1 MDRCSQRSAGRRA
14 CIQADGLRYLRRKK
28 PPEDR
33 TAMAVSLREIF
44 EAKSVAVVGASKDP
58 FKAGHQVVRTLLAV
72 GYAGKIYPINPNEKE
87 ILGLSCYPSIT
98 GIQEP
103 LDLVVICL
111 PGKAAVTVMEEAE
124 QRGDVKGVVVLSA
137 GFAETGIPENIGAQQ
152 RLTEIAQRSGIRVFG
167 PNCIGIMTPETK
179 LVTGFHPG
187 VTLVPGNIGYVTQSG
202 ALGGSLVTLA
212 LNQPKPLGFA
222 RFGHVGNMCDVS
234 NVELI
239 EDYGNDP
246 RIKVILVYLEGVKD
260 GREFMRVA
268 SQVTKKKPVLVL
280 KVGRT
285 ESGARATLSHT
296 ATLAGTDAV
305 YEGAFRQCGVV
316 RVNTMQD
323 LIAGAKAISM
333 LPKPRGN
340 RVCILTEAGGLGV
353 ISTDEVEASGVL
365 KLAPMSRETCEKLTA
380 RLPPMAM
387 VCKPNGYVDT
397 SAAAMA
403 KEFGEAMRLIL
414 ADPNVDMVVFN
425 SIPPTF
431 LPPMDV
437 AQAIVPAVKEF
448 GKPVAACFTVN
459 ETVVETRRYLEE
471 NGIPTFDT
479 PDAAVRALAIL
490 TQATFSVSHPLADVP
505 AATHPIIERAV
516 AEGRH
521 LLEPEAL
528 DFLADHGI
536 AVMPHILAKTREEA
550 QRAAMEVDGP
560 VALKIVS
567 PQVIHKSD
575 VGGVRLNLQ
584 GPEAVGQGYDQMVN
598 DVKRAVPKADIQGVL
613 VVPMAPPGPELII
626 GMTRD
631 PQFGPTIMFGMGGV
645 FVELFGDVSFR
656 VAPFDREVAL
666 DMIRETRAYRVL
678 QGMRGEKP
686 KDIAGLVE
694 LLVQVSQLAARYPQ
708 IREIDLNPVRVY
720 EKGYSILDAR
730 VLLDI

>member
-1 MDRCSQRSAGRRA
+1 
-14 CIQADGLRYLRRKK
+14 
-28 PPEDR
+28 
-33 TAMAVSLREIF
+33 MAVSLREIF
-44 EAKSVAVVGASKDP
+44 EAQSVAVVGASRDP
-58 FKAGHQVVRTLLAV
+58 FKAGHQVVRTLMSV
-72 GYAGKIYPINPNEKE
+72 GYLGRIYPVNPNESE
-87 ILGLSCYPSIT
+87 ILGLPCYRSIAE
-98 GIQEP
+98 IREP
-103 LDLVVICL
+103 LDLVVVCL
-111 PGKAAVTVMEEAE
+111 PGKAAVTVLEEAE
-124 QRGDVKGVVVLSA
+124 RRGDVKGVVVLSA
-137 GFAETGIPENIGAQQ
+137 GFAETGIPENVEAQR
-152 RLTEIAQRSGIRVFG
+152 RLTEIARRSGIRVFG
-167 PNCIGIMTPETK
+167 PNCIGIMNPGMK

-187 VTLVPGNIGYVTQSG
+187 VSLVPGNIGYVTQSG

-212 LNQPKPLGFA
+212 LSQPKPLGFA

-234 NVELI
+234 NVELMG
-239 EDYGNDP
+239 DYGDDP
-246 RIKVILVYLEGVKD
+246 AVRVILVYLEGVRD

-268 SQVTKKKPVLVL
+268 SQVTRKKPVLVL

-305 YEGAFRQCGVV
+305 YDGAFRQCGVV
-316 RVNTMQD
+316 RVHTMQD

-333 LPKPRGN
+333 LPRPRGN

-353 ISTDEVEASGVL
+353 ISTDEVEAGGIL
-365 KLAPMSRETCEKLTA
+365 RLAPMSRETCEKLTA
-380 RLPPMAM
+380 LLPPMAM

-403 KEFGEAMRLIL
+403 REFGEAMRLIL

-437 AQAIVPAVKEF
+437 AQAIVPVVREF
-448 GKPVAACFTVN
+448 DKPVVACFTVN
-459 ETVVETRRYLEE
+459 ETVVEARRYLEE

-479 PDAAVRALAIL
+479 PDSAVRALAIL
-490 TQATFSVSHPLADVP
+490 TRATFSKSYPLVDVP
-505 AATHPIIERAV
+505 ASTHPILERAL

-528 DFLADHGI
+528 DFLAEHGI
-536 AVMPHILAKTREEA
+536 GVMPYVLARTREEA
-550 QRAAMEVDGP
+550 QRAAMAVDGP
-560 VALKIVS
+560 VVLKVVS

-575 VGGVRLNLQ
+575 VGGVRLNLR
-584 GPEAVGQGYDQMVN
+584 GPEAVGQGYDQLVG
-598 DVKRAVPKADIQGVL
+598 DVRRAVPNAEIRGVL
-613 VVPMAPPGPELII
+613 VVPMAPPGPELIV

-645 FVELFGDVSFR
+645 FVELFRDVSFR

-666 DMIRETRAYRVL
+666 DMIQETQGYRVL

-686 KDIAGLVE
+686 KDIAGLAE

-720 EKGYSILDAR
+720 EKGCSILDAR
-730 VLLDI
+730 ILLDV

>member
-1 MDRCSQRSAGRRA
+1 
-14 CIQADGLRYLRRKK
+14 
-28 PPEDR
+28 
-33 TAMAVSLREIF
+33 MAASLREIF
-44 EAKSVAVVGASKDP
+44 EARSVAVVGASRDP
-58 FKAGHQVVRTLLAV
+58 LKAGHQVVRTLLAV
-72 GYAGKIYPINPNEKE
+72 GYQGRIYPVNPNESE
-87 ILGLSCYPSIT
+87 ILGLPCCSSVAKIP
-98 GIQEP
+98 EP
-103 LDLVVICL
+103 LDLVVVCV
-111 PGKAAVTVMEEAE
+111 PGKAAVAVMEEAE
-124 QRGDVKGVVVLSA
+124 RRGDVKGVVVLSA
-137 GFAETGIPENIGAQQ
+137 GFAETGIPENIEAQRQ
-152 RLTEIAQRSGIRVFG
+152 LTEIARRSGIRVFG
-167 PNCIGIMTPETK
+167 PNCIGIMNPERK
-179 LVTGFHPG
+179 LITGFHPG

-212 LNQPKPLGFA
+212 LSQPKPLGFA

-246 RIKVILVYLEGVKD
+246 RVKVILVYLEGVRD

-268 SQVTKKKPVLVL
+268 SQVTRKKPVLVL

-285 ESGARATLSHT
+285 ESGSRATFSHT

-305 YEGAFRQCGVV
+305 YDGAFKQCGVV
-316 RVNTMQD
+316 RVHTMQD

-365 KLAPMSRETCEKLTA
+365 ELAPMSQETCEKLTA
-380 RLPPMAM
+380 LLPPMAM

-403 KEFGEAMRLIL
+403 EEFGEAMRLIL

-448 GKPVAACFTVN
+448 GKPVVACFTVN
-459 ETVVETRRYLEE
+459 ETVAEARRYLEE

-479 PDAAVRALAIL
+479 PDWAVRALAIL
-490 TQATFSVSHPLADVP
+490 TQATFRVSHPLVEIP
-505 AATHPIIERAV
+505 AANHPILDRAIAER
-516 AEGRH
+516 RH

-528 DFLADHGI
+528 NFLSDHGI
-536 AVMPHILAKTREEA
+536 AVMPHVLAQTREEA
-550 QRAAMEVDGP
+550 QRAATAMGGP

-567 PQVIHKSD
+567 PQILHKSD

-584 GPEAVGQGYDQMVN
+584 GPEAVGRSYDQLVN
-598 DVKRAVPKADIQGVL
+598 DVRHAVAAADIRGVL
-613 VVPMAPPGPELII
+613 VVPMAPPGPEFII
-626 GMTRD
+626 GMVRD
-631 PQFGPTIMFGMGGV
+631 AQFGPTIMFGMGGV
-645 FVELFGDVSFR
+645 YVELFRDVSFR

-666 DMIRETRAYRVL
+666 DMIKETRGYRVL
-678 QGMRGEKP
+678 QGMRGETR
-686 KDIAGLVE
+686 KDISSLVE
-694 LLVQVSQLAARYPQ
+694 LLVQVSRLAAMYPQ

-720 EKGYSILDAR
+720 EKGYNILDAR
-730 VLLDI
+730 ILLDIE

>member
-1 MDRCSQRSAGRRA
+1 MTTPLQ
-14 CIQADGLRYLRRKK
+14 Q
-28 PPEDR
+28 
-33 TAMAVSLREIF
+33 IF
-44 EAKSVAVVGASKDP
+44 DARSVAVVGASRDP

-72 GYAGKIYPINPNEKE
+72 GYLGRVYPVNPNENE
-87 ILGLSCYPSIT
+87 ILGLPCYGSIAE
-98 GIQEP
+98 IKEP

-111 PGKAAVTVMEEAE
+111 PGKAAITVMEEAE
-124 QRGDVKGVVVLSA
+124 RRGDVKGAVVLSA
-137 GFAETGIPENIGAQQ
+137 GFAEIAIPENVGAQRQ
-152 RLTEIAQRSGIRVFG
+152 LAEIARRSGIRVFG
-167 PNCIGIMTPETK
+167 PNCIGIMNPETK

-187 VTLVPGNIGYVTQSG
+187 VSLVPGNIGYVTQSG

-212 LNQPKPLGFA
+212 LSQPKPLGFA
-222 RFGHVGNMCDVS
+222 RFAHVGNMCDVS

-239 EDYGNDP
+239 QDYGDDP
-246 RIKVILVYLEGVKD
+246 RIGVILVYLEGVKD

-268 SQVTKKKPVLVL
+268 SQVTPKKPVLVL

-285 ESGARATLSHT
+285 EIGSKATLSHT
-296 ATLAGTDAV
+296 GTLAGTDAV
-305 YEGAFRQCGVV
+305 YNGAFKQCGVV
-316 RVNTMQD
+316 RVHTMHD

-353 ISTDEVEASGVL
+353 ISTDEVEAGGVL
-365 KLAPMSRETCEKLTA
+365 ELAPMSRETCEKLA
-380 RLPPMAM
+380 ALLPPMAM

-403 KEFGEAMRLIL
+403 QEFGEAMRLIL
-414 ADPNVDMVVFN
+414 SDPNVDMVVFN

-437 AQAIVPAVKEF
+437 AQAVVPVVKEF

-459 ETVVETRRYLEE
+459 ETVMETRRYLEE

-479 PDAAVRALAIL
+479 PDGAVRALAML
-490 TQATFSVSHPLADVP
+490 TQAMFSVSHPLADVP
-505 AATHPIIERAV
+505 AADHPILERAV

-528 DFLADHGI
+528 DFLADHAI
-536 AVMPHILAKTREEA
+536 AVMPHVLARTREEA
-550 QRAAMEVDGP
+550 QRAAMEMDDP
-560 VALKIVS
+560 VVLKVVS
-567 PQVIHKSD
+567 PHIIHKSD

-584 GPEAVGQGYDQMVN
+584 GHEAVGQGYDQLSALERTLQT
-598 DVKRAVPKADIQGVL
+598 DVHGIL
-613 VVPMAPPGPELII
+613 VVPMAPPGPEFIV
-626 GMTRD
+626 GMVRD

-645 FVELFGDVSFR
+645 FVELFRDVSFR
-656 VAPFDREVAL
+656 VAPFDRAVAL
-666 DMIRETRAYRVL
+666 DMIRETRGYRVL

-686 KDIAGLVE
+686 KDLASLAE

-708 IREIDLNPVRVY
+708 IKEIDLNPVRVY
-720 EKGYSILDAR
+720 ESGFSILDAR
-730 VLLDI
+730 ILLDVEQPDST

>member
-1 MDRCSQRSAGRRA
+1 
-14 CIQADGLRYLRRKK
+14 
-28 PPEDR
+28 
-33 TAMAVSLREIF
+33 MAVSLRKIF
-44 EAKSVAVVGASKDP
+44 EAQSVAVVGASRDP
-58 FKAGHQVVRTLLAV
+58 FKAGHQVVRTLLTV
-72 GYAGKIYPINPNEKE
+72 GYQGKIYPINPNEKE
-87 ILGLSCYPSIT
+87 ILGLSCYRSIAE
-98 GIQEP
+98 IQEP

-124 QRGDVKGVVVLSA
+124 RRGDVKGVVVLSA
-137 GFAETGIPENIGAQQ
+137 GFAETGIPENVEAQQ
-152 RLTEIAQRSGIRVFG
+152 RLAEIARRSGIRVFG
-167 PNCIGIMTPETK
+167 PNCIGIMNPGTK

-187 VTLVPGNIGYVTQSG
+187 VTLVPGNVGYVTQSG

-212 LNQPKPLGFA
+212 LSQPKPLGFA

-239 EDYGNDP
+239 ADYGDDP
-246 RIKVILVYLEGVKD
+246 AVKVILVYLEGVKD

-268 SQVTKKKPVLVL
+268 AQVTKKKPVLVL

-285 ESGARATLSHT
+285 EGGARATLSHT

-305 YEGAFRQCGVV
+305 YSGAFRQCGIV
-316 RVNTMQD
+316 RVDTMQD

-340 RVCILTEAGGLGV
+340 RVCILTEAGGMGV

-365 KLAPMSRETCEKLTA
+365 ELAPMSRETCEKLVA
-380 RLPPMAM
+380 LLPPMAM

-403 KEFGEAMRLIL
+403 REFGEAMRLIL

-437 AQAIVPAVKEF
+437 ARAIVPVVREF
-448 GKPVAACFTVN
+448 DKPVAACFTVN
-459 ETVVETRRYLEE
+459 ETVVEARRYLEE

-490 TQATFSVSHPLADVP
+490 TRATFSRGHPLADIPP
-505 AATHPIIERAV
+505 ASHPILERAA
-516 AEGRH
+516 AERRH

-528 DFLADHGI
+528 AFLADHGI
-536 AVMPHILAKTREEA
+536 AVMPHVLAKTREEA
-550 QRAAMEVDGP
+550 QRAAMAIDGP
-560 VALKIVS
+560 VALKVVS

-575 VGGVRLNLQ
+575 VGGVRLNLR
-584 GPEAVGQGYDQMVN
+584 GPEAVGQGYDRLVD
-598 DVKRAVPKADIQGVL
+598 DVRQAVPDADIHGVL
-613 VVPMAPPGPELII
+613 VVPMASPGPEFII

-631 PQFGPTIMFGMGGV
+631 PQFGPTMMFGLGGV
-645 FVELFGDVSFR
+645 FVELFRDVSFR
-656 VAPFDREVAL
+656 VAPFEEEVAL
-666 DMIRETRAYRVL
+666 DMIRETRGYRVL
-678 QGMRGEKP
+678 QGIRGEKP
-686 KDIAGLVE
+686 KDVAGLVQ
-694 LLVQVSQLAARYPQ
+694 LLVQISRLAAQYPQ

-720 EKGYSILDAR
+720 EKEYSILDAR
-730 VLLDI
+730 ILVDI

>member
-1 MDRCSQRSAGRRA
+1 
-14 CIQADGLRYLRRKK
+14 
-28 PPEDR
+28 
-33 TAMAVSLREIF
+33 MAASLREIF
-44 EAKSVAVVGASKDP
+44 ASRSVAVVGASRDP
-58 FKAGHQVVRTLLAV
+58 FKAGHQVVRTLLTV
-72 GYAGKIYPINPNEKE
+72 GYEGKIYPVNPNETE
-87 ILGLSCYPSIT
+87 ILGLPCYRSVTEID
-98 GIQEP
+98 EP
-103 LDLVVICL
+103 VDLVVICL
-111 PGKAAVTVMEEAE
+111 PGRAAVAVMEEVE
-124 QRGDVKGVVVLSA
+124 RRGDVKGVVILSA
-137 GFAETGIPENIGAQQ
+137 GFAETGVPENVEAQ
-152 RLTEIAQRSGIRVFG
+152 RRIAEIARRSGVRVFG
-167 PNCIGIMTPETK
+167 PNCIGIMNPETR

-187 VTLVPGNIGYVTQSG
+187 VHLVPGNIGFVTQSG

-212 LNQPKPLGFA
+212 LSQPKPLGFA
-222 RFGHVGNMCDVS
+222 RFGHVGNMCDVT
-234 NVELI
+234 NVELM
-239 EDYGNDP
+239 EAYGDDP
-246 RIKVILVYLEGVKD
+246 AVKVIVVYLEGVRD

-268 SQVTKKKPVLVL
+268 SRVTRKKPVLVL

-296 ATLAGTDAV
+296 ATLAGSDGV
-305 YEGAFRQCGVV
+305 YEGAFRQCGIV

-333 LPKPRGN
+333 LPRPRGN
-340 RVCILTEAGGLGV
+340 RVCILTEAGGMGI

-365 KLAPMSRETCEKLTA
+365 QLAPMSPETCAKLTA
-380 RLPPMAM
+380 LLPPMAM

-437 AQAIVPAVKEF
+437 ARAVVPVIREF
-448 GKPVAACFTVN
+448 DKPVVACFTVN
-459 ETVVETRRYLEE
+459 ETVVEARRYLEE

-490 TQATFSVSHPLADVP
+490 TRATFSASYLLEDLPPASHPILDRVL
-505 AATHPIIERAV
+505 

-528 DFLADHGI
+528 AFLADCGI
-536 AVMPHILAKTREEA
+536 AVMPHVLARSREEA
-550 QRAAMEVDGP
+550 QRAAAEMDGP
-560 VALKIVS
+560 VALKVVS
-567 PQVIHKSD
+567 PHVIHKSD
-575 VGGVRLNLQ
+575 VGGVRLNLR
-584 GPEAVGQGYDQMVN
+584 GPDEVGRGYDQLVG
-598 DVKRAVPKADIQGVL
+598 DVRRALPEAEIHGAL
-613 VVPMAPPGPELII
+613 VVPMAPPGPEVIV
-626 GMTRD
+626 GMVRD
-631 PQFGPTIMFGMGGV
+631 PQFGPTMMFGLGGI
-645 FVELFGDVSFR
+645 FVELFRDVSFR

-678 QGMRGEKP
+678 QGLRGEKP
-686 KDIAGLVE
+686 KDIEGLAE
-694 LLVQVSQLAARYPQ
+694 LLVRVSRLAAQYPQ

-730 VLLDI
+730 ILLNV

>member
-1 MDRCSQRSAGRRA
+1 
-14 CIQADGLRYLRRKK
+14 
-28 PPEDR
+28 
-33 TAMAVSLREIF
+33 MAASLREIF
-44 EAKSVAVVGASKDP
+44 ASRSVAVVGASRDP
-58 FKAGHQVVRTLLAV
+58 FKAGHQVVRTLLTV
-72 GYAGKIYPINPNEKE
+72 GYEGKIYPVNPNETE
-87 ILGLSCYPSIT
+87 ILGLPCYRSVTEID
-98 GIQEP
+98 EP
-103 LDLVVICL
+103 VDLVVICL
-111 PGKAAVTVMEEAE
+111 PGRAAVAVMEEVE
-124 QRGDVKGVVVLSA
+124 RRGDVKGVVILSA
-137 GFAETGIPENIGAQQ
+137 GFAETGVPENVEAQ
-152 RLTEIAQRSGIRVFG
+152 RRIAEIARRSGVRVFG
-167 PNCIGIMTPETK
+167 PNCIGIMNPETR

-187 VTLVPGNIGYVTQSG
+187 VHLVPGNIGFVTQSG

-212 LNQPKPLGFA
+212 LSQPKPLGFA
-222 RFGHVGNMCDVS
+222 RFGHVGNMCDVT
-234 NVELI
+234 NVELM
-239 EDYGNDP
+239 EAYGDDP
-246 RIKVILVYLEGVKD
+246 AVKVIVVYLEGVRD

-268 SQVTKKKPVLVL
+268 SRVTRKKPVLVL

-296 ATLAGTDAV
+296 ATLAGSDGV
-305 YEGAFRQCGVV
+305 YEGAFRQCGIV

-333 LPKPRGN
+333 LPRPRGN
-340 RVCILTEAGGLGV
+340 RVCILTEAGGMGI

-365 KLAPMSRETCEKLTA
+365 QLAPMSPETCAKLTA
-380 RLPPMAM
+380 LLPPMAM

-437 AQAIVPAVKEF
+437 ARAVVPVIREF
-448 GKPVAACFTVN
+448 DKPVVACFTVN
-459 ETVVETRRYLEE
+459 ETVVEARRYLEE

-490 TQATFSVSHPLADVP
+490 TRATFSASYPLEDLPPASHPILD
-505 AATHPIIERAV
+505 RAL

-528 DFLADHGI
+528 AFLADCGI
-536 AVMPHILAKTREEA
+536 AVMPHVLARSREEA
-550 QRAAMEVDGP
+550 QRAAAEMDGP
-560 VALKIVS
+560 VALKVVS
-567 PQVIHKSD
+567 PHVIHKSD
-575 VGGVRLNLQ
+575 VGGVRLNLR
-584 GPEAVGQGYDQMVN
+584 GPDEVGRGYDQLVG
-598 DVKRAVPKADIQGVL
+598 DVRRALPEAEIHGAL
-613 VVPMAPPGPELII
+613 VVPMAPPGPEVIV
-626 GMTRD
+626 GMVRD
-631 PQFGPTIMFGMGGV
+631 PQFGPTMMFGLGGI
-645 FVELFGDVSFR
+645 FVELFRDVSFR

-678 QGMRGEKP
+678 QGLRGEKP
-686 KDIAGLVE
+686 KDIEGLAE
-694 LLVQVSQLAARYPQ
+694 LLVRVSRLAAQYPQ

-730 VLLDI
+730 ILLNV